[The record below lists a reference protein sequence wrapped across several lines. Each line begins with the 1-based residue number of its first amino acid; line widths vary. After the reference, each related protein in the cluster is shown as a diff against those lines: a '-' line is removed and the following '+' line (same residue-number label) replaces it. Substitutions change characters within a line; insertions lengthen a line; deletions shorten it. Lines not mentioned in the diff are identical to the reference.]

1 MAKKPAIGI
10 RKKGAPPKPISRRKP
25 LKRQPKTALTHK
37 QQMFIERYVLT
48 LNATQAY
55 LESHPGITWG
65 TANTK
70 GSGLLKDIRIGS
82 EIKSRLA
89 PELERYRPDAANVL
103 AEFANLAFS
112 NIRDTVDANGAMIPL
127 HQLPRRVTA
136 ALKKVKTKEI
146 TATDLESGEEKVIG
160 HVHEIEMVDKVR
172 PLHLLGLQEGMFGE
186 KVEMNLGSGFA
197 EALRELR
204 EREAR
209 VE

>member
-10 RKKGAPPKPISRRKP
+10 RKKGAPPKPISRRTP
-25 LKRQPKTALTHK
+25 PKRQPKTALTPK

-48 LNATQAY
+48 LNGTTAY
-55 LESHPGITWG
+55 LESHPGATWA
-65 TANTK
+65 TAASESSK
-70 GSGLLKDIRIGS
+70 LVKDPRIAQQ
-82 EIKSRLA
+82 IKARLA
-89 PELERYRPDAANVL
+89 PSLERYRPDAANVL

-127 HQLPRRVTA
+127 HQLPRSVTA
-136 ALKKVKTKEI
+136 ALKKVKSKEI
-146 TATDLESGEEKVIG
+146 TVKDAESGEETIVG
-160 HVHEIEMVDKVR
+160 HVHAIEMVDKVR

-186 KVEMNLGSGFA
+186 KVELQVGSGFA

-209 VE
+209 AE